1 MSTAPH
7 TTWREAGAV
16 ATVTIDRP
24 STRNALA
31 LQTIDELRAA
41 VARAED
47 DPGIRVLVLT
57 GAGER
62 AFASGADLDELPD
75 AMDTPEKAAAY
86 DARVAGLYRAL
97 LGSPVPVVAR
107 IQGHAIGGGLLLA
120 LACDLRLCRAGVKVG
135 LPVSRIGLMLSPLEH
150 KLLVNQIGPSRAKWL
165 LLTGRRLEAAEAA
178 AWGLVD
184 MVAEE
189 AGFDAAADELTADV
203 ASGAPLA
210 LGAAKKLT
218 IAAAE
223 MTAEDTAVE
232 WYRQIYGSDD
242 LKEGLAALAE
252 RRKPVFHGR

>member
-16 ATVTIDRP
+16 ATVMIDRP

-47 DPGIRVLVLT
+47 DPAIRVLVLT
-57 GAGER
+57 GAGDR
-62 AFASGADLDELPD
+62 AFASGADLNEIPD

-86 DARVAGLYRAL
+86 DETVAGLYRAL

-120 LACDLRLCRAGVKVG
+120 LACDLRICRAGVKVG

-150 KLLVNQIGPSRAKWL
+150 KLLVDQIGPSRAKWL

-178 AWGLVD
+178 TWGLVD
-184 MVAEE
+184 MIAEE
-189 AGFDAAADELTADV
+189 AGFDAAVEALAADI

-210 LGAAKKLT
+210 VAAAKKLIT
-218 IAAAE
+218 AAAVGS
-223 MTAEDTAVE
+223 MDDIAEDC
-232 WYRQIYGSDD
+232 YRDIYTSAD

-252 RRKPVFHGR
+252 RRKPVFQGR

>member
-1 MSTAPH
+1 M
-7 TTWREAGAV
+7 

-47 DPGIRVLVLT
+47 SPAIRVLVLT
-57 GAGER
+57 GAGDR
-62 AFASGADLDELPD
+62 AFASGADLDEIPD

-86 DARVAGLYRAL
+86 DEKVAGLYRAL

-107 IQGHAIGGGLLLA
+107 LQGHAIGGGLLLA
-120 LACDLRLCRAGVKVG
+120 LACDLRICRAGVQVG

-150 KLLVNQIGPSRAKWL
+150 KLLVDQIGPSRAKWL

-178 AWGLVD
+178 TWGLVD
-184 MVAEE
+184 MVADDE
-189 AGFDAAADELTADV
+189 AFDAVADELTADI

-210 LGAAKKLT
+210 LAAAKRLT
-218 IAAAE
+218 IAAADGTTDE
-223 MTAEDTAVE
+223 VSGDC
-232 WYRQIYGSDD
+232 YRDIYTSAD

-252 RRKPVFHGR
+252 RRKPVFQGR